1 MTVKPSIRILVAL
14 GLTCLFSLPG
24 IANSNP
30 DLNQQMGKMAQSVKQ
45 LYPIILESESMKS
58 AGQLN
63 DNEITQLK
71 EVIKDL
77 QQHLEPLEAV
87 FEKRTETRRITLN
100 TIIEH
105 LQQAEN
111 ALNNNRQ
118 DYAINLLRS
127 TTSLCMACHTQ
138 DNTLRS
144 LGTNKLVTFK
154 TRFANAEFLYMTR
167 SYPEALA
174 AFQDYIQQRGQASYD
189 KQSIDALNHIL
200 VIYIQI
206 LDQPEE
212 AMQYFSLLL
221 KNNKLAKNL
230 SQDVELWLKGLQEL
244 PALTHKQQVDYQ
256 GLKNL
261 AKEHIFQHSNQSA
274 PIHIQEQQRPFYIWL
289 RGSLYNFADHKA
301 NTEQMPTLLYW
312 LAISDRV
319 LEYRFFYSLAD
330 LYLKQCIIA
339 YSDTPVAKQCYQE
352 YENYITFAYSGSG
365 GTHIPDDIQAELN
378 ALKQMLP

>member
-1 MTVKPSIRILVAL
+1 MTAKPSIRNLAAL
-14 GLTCLFSLPG
+14 GLACLFSLPG
-24 IANSNP
+24 IASNNP
-30 DLNQQMGKMAQSVKQ
+30 DLNRQMGEMAQSAQQ

-58 AGQLN
+58 TGQLN
-63 DNEITQLK
+63 DNEITQLI

-77 QQHLEPLEAV
+77 QQHLEPLESV

-105 LQQAEN
+105 LQQADD

-127 TTSLCMACHTQ
+127 TTTLCMACHTQ
-138 DNTLRS
+138 DNKLRS
-144 LGTNKLVTFK
+144 LGTNKLITFK

-174 AFQDYIQQRGQASYD
+174 AFRDYIQQRGQVSYD

-212 AMQYFSLLL
+212 AMRYFSSLL

-230 SQDVELWLKGLQEL
+230 SQDVEHWLKGLHEL
-244 PALTHKQQVDYQ
+244 PALTHKQQIDYQ

-289 RGSLYNFADHKA
+289 RGSLHNFADSKA
-301 NTEQMPTLLYW
+301 NTEQMPAILYW

-365 GTHIPDDIQAELN
+365 GTHIPDDIQAELK